1 MNVEQVNT
9 SELLECYQLIQNY
22 LKQLETEKKEV
33 EKDLNEGTN

>member
-1 MNVEQVNT
+1 MNVEQVKT